1 MSWTFMAMLAVCSS
15 IRWNKSDATCYTLE
29 ASAIYN
35 MDQATKD
42 KQFKHKVY
50 ISWEHYSSFNRLFKN
65 NQK

>member
-1 MSWTFMAMLAVCSS
+1 MSWTFMALFAVCSS

-50 ISWEHYSSFNRLFKN
+50 IS
-65 NQK
+65 